1 MKMAY
6 NSTVILIG
14 NTGDEAK
21 ILKTNDG
28 KSFAR
33 LSIATTDSYKDQDGN
48 WQNKDTIWH
57 QVLIFKPALVLEA
70 QSFKKGVRLKITGSL
85 SYRDFE
91 VMGDD
96 GETYTKKEATIIAGA
111 IEKAP
116 LEKKDSEAA

>member
-1 MKMAY
+1 MAY

-70 QSFKKGVRLKITGSL
+70 QSFEKGVRLKITGSL

-96 GETYTKKEATIIAGA
+96 GETYTKKEVTIIAGA